1 MYLQQQHQ
9 NSEIKKDENRKIK
22 LSDID
27 FNLETLINSKAKK
40 QKRRRK
46 YEKSSSEESDKDSSA
61 DESGYELEPVK
72 KKTKKKIKETILY
85 QNKKRKKRVL

>member
-9 NSEIKKDENRKIK
+9 SSKIKKDENGKIK

-27 FNLETLINSKAKK
+27 FNLETVINSKWKN

-46 YEKSSSEESDKDSSA
+46 YEKSSSEESDEDSSV
-61 DESGYELEPVK
+61 DESSYELEPVK

>member
-9 NSEIKKDENRKIK
+9 KPEIKKDENREIT

-27 FNLETLINSKAKK
+27 FNLETLINSKSKN

-46 YEKSSSEESDKDSSA
+46 YEESSSEESDEDSSA
-61 DESGYELEPVK
+61 DES
-72 KKTKKKIKETILY
+72 
-85 QNKKRKKRVL
+85 N